1 KQAEGDELMPWIDH
15 NIKERRQS
23 YWVNEEGLLTVA
35 PGAFGPRLT
44 AVTDRDGRFR
54 LAGAGRDRVLSV
66 WVKGDGVEHKFF
78 WGVTRPDAPRAG
90 YIRPGEINH
99 GLYGPEMTVL
109 VGPSRPIV
117 GTARDRATGKPV
129 AGVRVE
135 ADQGITHAVTD
146 ADGRYRLE
154 GVPKKD
160 HYSLQ
165 ASGKKG
171 VPYFNR
177 HREDVRDTAGFAP
190 VEVDFLLDR
199 GIELSGRALD
209 GDTGQPGAGEVYWD
223 ATPANPHLKDYPQED
238 GQSVVHG
245 TWRRIERDGT
255 FAVLAIPGPGA
266 LAICADARD
275 RYPARD
281 ARGE

>member
-1 KQAEGDELMPWIDH
+1 
-15 NIKERRQS
+15 
-23 YWVNEEGLLTVA
+23 
-35 PGAFGPRLT
+35 
-44 AVTDRDGRFR
+44 
-54 LAGAGRDRVLSV
+54 
-66 WVKGDGVEHKFF
+66 
-78 WGVTRPDAPRAG
+78 
-90 YIRPGEINH
+90 
-99 GLYGPEMTVL
+99 
-109 VGPSRPIV
+109 
-117 GTARDRATGKPV
+117 
-129 AGVRVE
+129 VRVE

-199 GIELSGRALD
+199 GIELTGRVLD
-209 GDTGQPGAGEVYWD
+209 GDTGQPVAGEVYWD

-281 ARGE
+281 ARGELMRLKIRSVPADPAQAVVPVDPDPAKPASLVCDVELRAGKSRRGAGGGPEGGAARGGGGAGVG